1 MTENRASI
9 RNVFR
14 KNTPAETR
22 DNVQFIKSRG
32 ARLLR
37 AILLVLVALL
47 LIPFA
52 LGMYGK
58 GYFDGVQA
66 TRNETATKGVQHVR

>member
-1 MTENRASI
+1 MNPGNPRS
-9 RNVFR
+9 VFR

-22 DNVQFIKSRG
+22 ANWQFMKDRG

-37 AILLVLVALL
+37 AILLVIVALL

-52 LGMYGK
+52 MGFYGK

-66 TRNETATKGVQHVR
+66 VRSETISKGVHNVR

>member
-1 MTENRASI
+1 MNPANP

-22 DNVQFIKSRG
+22 DNWQFIKRRG
-32 ARLLR
+32 GALIR
-37 AILLVLVALL
+37 ALLLVLIVLL
-47 LIPFA
+47 LVPFA
-52 LGMYGK
+52 LGIYGK

-66 TRNETATKGVQHVR
+66 VRHETISKESK